1 MSYEILKIL
10 IPLLFLLPS
19 LDMRALFDE
28 LFFSFPLMF
37 FQVRKDCL
45 PFQRYRKFVADF
57 FFFLALNAF
66 TEHELFF
73 FYTSRNRI
81 LSRI

>member
-28 LFFSFPLMF
+28 L
-37 FQVRKDCL
+37 
-45 PFQRYRKFVADF
+45 
-57 FFFLALNAF
+57 
-66 TEHELFF
+66 LFF
-73 FYTSRNRI
+73 IPVNV
-81 LSRI
+81 LSS